1 MQTSYDSDKR
11 KLLSALSHGSIFLSA
26 LVVSVAIPIAI
37 LLVSDD
43 PVVKDNAKE
52 ALNFHLN
59 VWVLGG
65 IAAICGAL
73 WWTIILLPFALLGG
87 VVLLASWVLPILAIV
102 NSLQNP
108 EQPYRYPF
116 IVRVL

>member
-1 MQTSYDSDKR
+1 MQTTYDSDKR
-11 KLLSALSHGSIFLSA
+11 KLLSSLSHGSIFLSA
-26 LVVSVAIPIAI
+26 LLISIGLPLAI

-43 PVVKDNAKE
+43 PVVKENAKE

-59 VWVLGG
+59 IWVVGG

-87 VVLLASWVLPILAIV
+87 VVLLASLVMPVLAIL
-102 NSLQNP
+102 NCLRNP
-108 EQPYRYPF
+108 DQPYRYPF